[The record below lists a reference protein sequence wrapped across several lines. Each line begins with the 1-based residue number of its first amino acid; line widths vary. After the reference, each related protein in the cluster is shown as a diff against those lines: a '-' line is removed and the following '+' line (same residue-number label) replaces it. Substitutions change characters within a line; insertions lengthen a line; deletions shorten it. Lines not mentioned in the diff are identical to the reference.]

1 MADRYPPSAALLL
14 GTELPQWETFC
25 IYRWLGEYFSEQI
38 LCEMLIRLHYNNP
51 ACSLRRAKTLSAI
64 QSLGE
69 QRKVSQTTPKRT
81 NERKFNSNSTAP
93 RAGAG
98 SLLNLYSQ
106 RQSNCLLHY
115 TQLSYQGGFP

>member
-14 GTELPQWETFC
+14 GTELLQWETFC

-81 NERKFNSNSTAP
+81 NERKFNSNSTSSWSSVSSEP
-93 RAGAG
+93 V
-98 SLLNLYSQ
+98 
-106 RQSNCLLHY
+106 
-115 TQLSYQGGFP
+115 